1 MRIVLRCGDVLAESG
16 DLFLVATHST
26 VPDKE
31 GPGTALGNVGQLA
44 LRRYGD
50 EFESVVGQ
58 VDPFPLGQAWLEPA
72 EDVELPW
79 RWVGL
84 LGTLHVTTTEDASAR
99 AEGWLLA
106 SLDAALREAS
116 QRGLTTVVSP
126 LQRGGWRM
134 NWRTA
139 LGLMVQAADGVH
151 DAGMTL
157 VLMERSPERF
167 REMAELAT
175 AYALEVESDGREA

>member
-26 VPDKE
+26 VPDNE

-58 VDPFPLGQAWLEPA
+58 VDPFPLGQARLEPA

-99 AEGWLLA
+99 VSAQDAWVDTKGRGDLLA
-106 SLDAALREAS
+106 ILAEI
-116 QRGLTTVVSP
+116 LTDK
-126 LQRGGWRM
+126 
-134 NWRTA
+134 
-139 LGLMVQAADGVH
+139 LGRAV
-151 DAGMTL
+151 TL
-157 VLMERSPERF
+157 
-167 REMAELAT
+167 
-175 AYALEVESDGREA
+175 